1 MRNEEWLMPLRKTLS
16 YPHVRGRLD
25 SETSIEKEGRK
36 PENVYG
42 LPLTGGREG
51 GLSVTWLT
59 LGRTVMEMDAGIG
72 LFSCLLEVEALRF
85 CKILIVNM
93 LQYLCFYIVI
103 TMLLGG
109 NNYAFRR

>member
-1 MRNEEWLMPLRKTLS
+1 MADAVAENPS

-25 SETSIEKEGRK
+25 SKTSIEKEGRK
-36 PENVYG
+36 PENVYD

-51 GLSVTWLT
+51 VLPLTWLT
-59 LGRTVMEMDAGIG
+59 LGRTVMEMNAGIG
-72 LFSCLLEVEALRF
+72 LFSCLLEVETLCF
-85 CKILIVNM
+85 CKTLIVST
-93 LQYLCFYIVI
+93 LQYQYFYIVI

>member
-1 MRNEEWLMPLRKTLS
+1 MADAVAEDPS
-16 YPHVRGRLD
+16 YPPVKGRLD
-25 SETSIEKEGRK
+25 RKTSIEKEGRK

-51 GLSVTWLT
+51 VLSVTWLT

-72 LFSCLLEVEALRF
+72 LFSCLLEAETLRF
-85 CKILIVNM
+85 CKTLIVNV

>member
-1 MRNEEWLMPLRKTLS
+1 MADAVAEDPS
-16 YPHVRGRLD
+16 YPPVKGRLD
-25 SETSIEKEGRK
+25 SKTSIEKEGRK

-51 GLSVTWLT
+51 VLSVTWLT
-59 LGRTVMEMDAGIG
+59 QGRTVMVMNAGIG
-72 LFSCLLEVEALRF
+72 LFSCLLEAETLHF
-85 CKILIVNM
+85 CKILIVNT

-103 TMLLGG
+103 TMLSGG

>member
-1 MRNEEWLMPLRKTLS
+1 MADAVAEDPS
-16 YPHVRGRLD
+16 YPPVKGRLD
-25 SETSIEKEGRK
+25 RKTSIEKEGRK

-51 GLSVTWLT
+51 VLPLTWLT

-72 LFSCLLEVEALRF
+72 LFSRLLEAETLRF
-85 CKILIVNM
+85 RKTLIVNT

-103 TMLLGG
+103 TMLSGG

>member
-1 MRNEEWLMPLRKTLS
+1 MADAVAEDPS

-25 SETSIEKEGRK
+25 SKTSIEKEGRK

-51 GLSVTWLT
+51 VLSVPWLT

-72 LFSCLLEVEALRF
+72 LFSCLLEVETLCF
-85 CKILIVNM
+85 CKTLIVST
-93 LQYLCFYIVI
+93 LQYQYFYIVI

>member
-1 MRNEEWLMPLRKTLS
+1 MADAVAEDPS
-16 YPHVRGRLD
+16 YPPVKGRLD
-25 SETSIEKEGRK
+25 RKTSIEKEGRK

-51 GLSVTWLT
+51 VLSVTWLT

-72 LFSCLLEVEALRF
+72 LFSCLLEAETLRF
-85 CKILIVNM
+85 CKTLIVNV

-109 NNYAFRR
+109 NNYAFGR

>member
-1 MRNEEWLMPLRKTLS
+1 MADAVAEDPS
-16 YPHVRGRLD
+16 YPPVKGRLD
-25 SETSIEKEGRK
+25 SKTSIEKEGRK

-51 GLSVTWLT
+51 VLPLTWLT
-59 LGRTVMEMDAGIG
+59 LGRTVMEMNAGIG
-72 LFSCLLEVEALRF
+72 QFSCLLEAETLRF
-85 CKILIVNM
+85 CKTLIVNM

>member
-1 MRNEEWLMPLRKTLS
+1 MADAVAENPS
-16 YPHVRGRLD
+16 YHPVKGRLD
-25 SETSIEKEGRK
+25 SKTSIEKEGRK

-51 GLSVTWLT
+51 VLSVTWLT

-72 LFSCLLEVEALRF
+72 LFSCLLEAETLRF
-85 CKILIVNM
+85 CKTLIVNM

>member
-42 LPLTGGREG
+42 LPLTEGREG

-59 LGRTVMEMDAGIG
+59 RGE
-72 LFSCLLEVEALRF
+72 LLW
-85 CKILIVNM
+85 KWM
-93 LQYLCFYIVI
+93 LELVYFPAYW
-103 TMLLGG
+103 
-109 NNYAFRR
+109 R

>member
-1 MRNEEWLMPLRKTLS
+1 MADAVAEDPS
-16 YPHVRGRLD
+16 YPPVKGRLD
-25 SETSIEKEGRK
+25 RKTSIEKEGRK

-51 GLSVTWLT
+51 VLSVTWLT
-59 LGRTVMEMDAGIG
+59 QGRTVMEMDAGIG
-72 LFSCLLEVEALRF
+72 LFSRLLEAETLRF
-85 CKILIVNM
+85 RKTLIVNT

-103 TMLLGG
+103 TMLSGG

>member
-42 LPLTGGREG
+42 LPLTGGKRG
-51 GLSVTWLT
+51 DLVGDVADT
-59 LGRTVMEMDAGIG
+59 GAN
-72 LFSCLLEVEALRF
+72 C
-85 CKILIVNM
+85 
-93 LQYLCFYIVI
+93 Y
-103 TMLLGG
+103 G
-109 NNYAFRR
+109 NGC

>member
-1 MRNEEWLMPLRKTLS
+1 MADAVAENPS

-25 SETSIEKEGRK
+25 SKTSNEKEGRT
-36 PENVYG
+36 PETVYG

-51 GLSVTWLT
+51 VLSVTWLT

-72 LFSCLLEVEALRF
+72 LLSCLLEVETLRF
-85 CKILIVNM
+85 CKTLIVNV

>member
-1 MRNEEWLMPLRKTLS
+1 MADAVAENPS

-25 SETSIEKEGRK
+25 SKTSIEKEGRK

-51 GLSVTWLT
+51 VLSVTWLT

-72 LFSCLLEVEALRF
+72 LFSCLLEVETLCF
-85 CKILIVNM
+85 CKTLIVST
-93 LQYLCFYIVI
+93 LQYQYFYIVI

-109 NNYAFRR
+109 NNYAFTM

>member
-1 MRNEEWLMPLRKTLS
+1 MADAVAEDPS
-16 YPHVRGRLD
+16 YPPVKGRLD
-25 SETSIEKEGRK
+25 SKTSIEKEGRK

-51 GLSVTWLT
+51 VLSVTWLT

-72 LFSCLLEVEALRF
+72 LFSCLLEAENLLFR
-85 CKILIVNM
+85 KTLIVNV

>member
-1 MRNEEWLMPLRKTLS
+1 MADAVAENPS

-25 SETSIEKEGRK
+25 SKTSIEKEGRK

-51 GLSVTWLT
+51 VLSVTWLT

-72 LFSCLLEVEALRF
+72 LFSCLLEVETLCF
-85 CKILIVNM
+85 CKTLIVST
-93 LQYLCFYIVI
+93 LQYQYFYIVI

>member
-1 MRNEEWLMPLRKTLS
+1 MADAVAEDPS
-16 YPHVRGRLD
+16 YPPVKGRLD
-25 SETSIEKEGRK
+25 RKTSIEKEGRK

-51 GLSVTWLT
+51 VLPLTWLT
-59 LGRTVMEMDAGIG
+59 QGRTVMVMDAGIG
-72 LFSCLLEVEALRF
+72 LFSCLLEAETLRF
-85 CKILIVNM
+85 CKTLIVSM

-103 TMLLGG
+103 TMLSGG

>member
-1 MRNEEWLMPLRKTLS
+1 MADAVAENPS

-25 SETSIEKEGRK
+25 SKTSIEKEGRK

-51 GLSVTWLT
+51 VLSVTWLT

-72 LFSCLLEVEALRF
+72 LFSCLLEVETLCF
-85 CKILIVNM
+85 CKTLIVST
-93 LQYLCFYIVI
+93 LQYLCFQEVI

-109 NNYAFRR
+109 NNYAFRM

>member
-1 MRNEEWLMPLRKTLS
+1 MADAVAEDPS
-16 YPHVRGRLD
+16 YPPVKGRLD
-25 SETSIEKEGRK
+25 SKTSIEKEGRK

-51 GLSVTWLT
+51 VLSVTWLT
-59 LGRTVMEMDAGIG
+59 LGRTVMEMNAGIG
-72 LFSCLLEVEALRF
+72 LFSCLLEAETLHFR
-85 CKILIVNM
+85 KILIVNV

>member
-1 MRNEEWLMPLRKTLS
+1 MADAVAEDPS
-16 YPHVRGRLD
+16 YLPVKWRLD
-25 SETSIEKEGRK
+25 SKTSIEKEGRK

-51 GLSVTWLT
+51 VLPLTWLT
-59 LGRTVMEMDAGIG
+59 QGRTVMVMDAGIG
-72 LFSCLLEVEALRF
+72 LFSCLLETEDLRF
-85 CKILIVNM
+85 CKTLIVNT
-93 LQYLCFYIVI
+93 LQYQCFYIVI

>member
-1 MRNEEWLMPLRKTLS
+1 MADAVAEDPS
-16 YPHVRGRLD
+16 YPPVKGRLD
-25 SETSIEKEGRK
+25 RKTSIEKEGRK

-51 GLSVTWLT
+51 VLSVTWLT

-72 LFSCLLEVEALRF
+72 LFSCLLEAETLRF
-85 CKILIVNM
+85 CKTLIVSM

>member
-1 MRNEEWLMPLRKTLS
+1 MADAVAEDPS
-16 YPHVRGRLD
+16 YPPVKGRLD
-25 SETSIEKEGRK
+25 SKTSIEKEGRK

-51 GLSVTWLT
+51 VLSVTWLT
-59 LGRTVMEMDAGIG
+59 QGRTVMEMDAGIG
-72 LFSCLLEVEALRF
+72 LFSCLLEAETLRF
-85 CKILIVNM
+85 CKTLIVNV
-93 LQYLCFYIVI
+93 LQYICFYIVI

>member
-1 MRNEEWLMPLRKTLS
+1 MADAVAEDPSNPPVK
-16 YPHVRGRLD
+16 GRLD
-25 SETSIEKEGRK
+25 SKTSIEKEGRK

-51 GLSVTWLT
+51 VLSVTWLT

-72 LFSCLLEVEALRF
+72 LFSCLLETEDLRF
-85 CKILIVNM
+85 CKTLIVNT